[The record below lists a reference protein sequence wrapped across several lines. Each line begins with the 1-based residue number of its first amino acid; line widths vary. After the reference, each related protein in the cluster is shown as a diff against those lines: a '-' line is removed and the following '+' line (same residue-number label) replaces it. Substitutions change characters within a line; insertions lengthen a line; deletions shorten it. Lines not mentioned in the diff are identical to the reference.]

1 MGQGRVTLGAFL
13 VEQWLPAI
21 TTSVRKTTLAS
32 YTSHVRHHLC
42 PRLGNV
48 LLSELEPSAINRFYA
63 YLLSAGRRDGLGG
76 LSPVTVRRIHA
87 TLHRALRDAVKWGLL
102 DTNPA
107 SRCDPPRA
115 RADDVAELHT
125 WEPDEVRAFLEFTC
139 GTRLAPLWHLLVMTG
154 LRRGE
159 ALGLR
164 WADIDLA
171 RKTLVVRQ
179 TVVTIGYEIH
189 VSRPKSAKGR
199 RVVALDDDCVR
210 VLSAHRARH
219 PNANPDDFVFSLD
232 DGSPLHPIKV
242 SKAFKRLV
250 RKSGLPKIRLH
261 DLRHTH
267 ATMAL
272 QAGIHPKIVSERLGH
287 STIALTL
294 DIYSHALQHMQHEA
308 VEAIAKLIR

>member
-1 MGQGRVTLGAFL
+1 MRLSAFL
-13 VEQWLPAI
+13 VQQWLPAI
-21 TTSVRKTTLAS
+21 ATSVRKTTHAS
-32 YTSHVRHHLC
+32 YTGHVRQHLC
-42 PRLGNV
+42 PHLGSV
-48 LLSELEPSAINRFYA
+48 LLSELEPGAINLFYA
-63 YLLSAGRRDGLGG
+63 HLLSAGRRDGRGG

-102 DTNPA
+102 DANPA

-115 RADDVAELHT
+115 RADDITELRT
-125 WEPDEVRAFLEFTC
+125 WEPDDVRAFLEFAAPTP
-139 GTRLAPLWHLLVMTG
+139 LAPLWHLLVMTG

-164 WADIDLA
+164 WADVDLQ
-171 RKTLVVRQ
+171 RKTLVIRQ

-189 VSRPKSAKGR
+189 ISRPKSAKGR
-199 RVVALDDDCVR
+199 RVVALDDDSVN
-210 VLSAHRARH
+210 VLRFHRSHHPDAH
-219 PNANPDDFVFSLD
+219 PDDFVFGHD

-242 SKAFKRLV
+242 SKAFERLV
-250 RKSGLPKIRLH
+250 RRSGLPKIRLH